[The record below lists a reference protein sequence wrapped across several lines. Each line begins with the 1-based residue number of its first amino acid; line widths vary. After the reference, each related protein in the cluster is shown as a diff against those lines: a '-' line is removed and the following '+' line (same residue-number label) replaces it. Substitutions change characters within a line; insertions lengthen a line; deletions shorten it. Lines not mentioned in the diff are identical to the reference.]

1 MTPLYP
7 APFTPINIEGVLIPY
22 KPNSKTRKQNK
33 IIENERFHKKLK
45 PKSHIEPVCIL

>member
-33 IIENERFHKKLK
+33 ITENERFHKKLK